1 MLHMISGTRPKLER
15 LQKQADRIMETI
27 IKEHIK
33 DTAITKSDEA
43 EVEEDL
49 VDVLLKFHD
58 HGGGLEF
65 SLTTDNIKAV
75 LLVSID
81 PHTRTH
87 FLLRYHALLS
97 PISPFFF
104 IC

>member
-1 MLHMISGTRPKLER
+1 MISGIRSKLER
-15 LQKQADRIMETI
+15 LQKQADRILENI
-27 IKEHIK
+27 ITEHIQ
-33 DTAITKSDEA
+33 DTATTKSDEA

-75 LLVSID
+75 ILVSKD
-81 PHTRTH
+81 AHT
-87 FLLRYHALLS
+87 S
-97 PISPFFF
+97 
-104 IC
+104 C